1 MAQTALIN
9 ILDLQTLVGLS
20 INVKEQVINPHIISA
35 QNWQLKD
42 LLGRETLKQLEGR
55 KCTNELTD
63 TDKELLEFITPFLSY
78 HAYSK
83 YIRASTMLS
92 TATGVVSITGDNA
105 FQPGRESRLL
115 MAIEY
120 ENNAEAYVEDIV
132 EVLTDNPEEYPDYV
146 TEDQRQHPK
155 TYFI

>member
-9 ILDLQTLVGLS
+9 IADLQTLVGLS
-20 INVKEQVINPHIISA
+20 VNVKENVINPHIISS

-42 LLGRETLKQLEGR
+42 ILGRSTLKELEAR
-55 KCTNELTD
+55 KCNNALTEIDIELM
-63 TDKELLEFITPFLSY
+63 EFVTPFLSY

-92 TATGVVSITGDNA
+92 TMTGVVNMTGDNA
-105 FQPGRESRLL
+105 FQPGKDSRLL
-115 MAIEY
+115 MSLEY

-132 EVLTDNPEEYPDYV
+132 EVLTDNPEEYPDYI
-146 TEDQRQHPK
+146 TEDQRKEPN